1 MNKSALI
8 ESVLF
13 AAGEPVSLTELAK
26 TVGLRK
32 PELKQQLD
40 ELAGQYVDRGLRLVV
55 DDRNAQLVTAPESAD
70 TLGRFLQEELRGK
83 LSRSALEVLAIVAY
97 RGPVTRPDI
106 ERIRGVQSAQPL
118 RTLAIRGLIADVGR
132 KDEPGRPI
140 LYDPTLELYKHL
152 GITRR
157 EELPEIPE
165 PLRQK
170 TDEPNATPAE
180 A

>member
-1 MNKSALI
+1 VNKTALI

-13 AAGEPVSLTELAK
+13 AAGEPVTLADLAK
-26 TVGLRK
+26 TVGLKR
-32 PELKQQLD
+32 PELKRELD
-40 ELAGQYVDRGLRLVV
+40 ELSGSYADRGLRLVV
-55 DDRNAQLVTAPESAD
+55 DDRTAQLVTAPESAD
-70 TLGRFLQEELRGK
+70 TLGKFLQEELRGK

-118 RTLAIRGLIADVGR
+118 RTLAIRGLIVDVGR

-140 LYDPTLELYKHL
+140 LYEPTLELFKHL

-157 EELPEIPE
+157 EELPEVPE
-165 PLRQK
+165 SLAGK
-170 TDEPNATPAE
+170 AAEPSVPAE